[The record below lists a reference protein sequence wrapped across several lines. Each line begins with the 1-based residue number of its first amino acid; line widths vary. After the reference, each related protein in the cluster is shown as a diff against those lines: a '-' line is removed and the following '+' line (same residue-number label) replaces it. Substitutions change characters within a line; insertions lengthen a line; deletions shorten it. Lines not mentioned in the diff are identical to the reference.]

1 MVGVRRALLTDTDD
15 DVDEA
20 AVVLDALERAT
31 LGLLLLFLL
40 GDLGGLA
47 TNLSSANAT
56 REEHDGQSL
65 SIYERDAAARE
76 PNVARALDARR
87 AATDD
92 RRAKP

>member
-1 MVGVRRALLTDTDD
+1 LVGVRRALLTDTDD

-40 GDLGGLA
+40 GNLGGLA
-47 TNLSSANAT
+47 TNLSSANANANT
-56 REEHDGQSL
+56 PVSHCPYRAS
-65 SIYERDAAARE
+65 RAARDR
-76 PNVARALDARR
+76 ASHRAHRALLCD
-87 AATDD
+87 ATDD

>member
-1 MVGVRRALLTDTDD
+1 LVGVRRALLTDTDD

-56 REEHDGQSL
+56 REHYGQSL